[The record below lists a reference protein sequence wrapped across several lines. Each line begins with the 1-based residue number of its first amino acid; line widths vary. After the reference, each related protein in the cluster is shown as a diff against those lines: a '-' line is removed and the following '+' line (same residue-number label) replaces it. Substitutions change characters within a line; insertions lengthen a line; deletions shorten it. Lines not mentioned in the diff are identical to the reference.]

1 MPPLPHLPA
10 TPHLHWGAET
20 LWQQLAP
27 LLPGL
32 SVEVVARA
40 ASTNTELL
48 ERARRLN
55 LPRGEA
61 HSRLGEPDSA
71 AGTERRPGR
80 RHADTQPCLLVAE
93 HQTRGRGRQGKAWLS
108 SAGAS
113 LTFSLALPLAP
124 ADWSGLSLAVGL
136 ALADALD
143 PPQPGQ
149 PPRLGIKW
157 PNDLLLLARGA
168 AGVGSTS
175 AHSTAPTTSATTAD
189 AIGRKVGGILIET
202 VQVGERRMAVVGVGL
217 NLLPQPLPP
226 PDADADADAD
236 PAAGDASPSATRLS
250 WGYAC
255 LQELQYGIT
264 APAALARVAPAL
276 VQALLAFERDGFAP
290 LRARFAA
297 RDVLLGRRVSTSL
310 PTLPAGVA
318 DGVDDTGTLWL
329 RVGDQRLPVASGELS
344 LRADTDGSTPLAPAC

>member
-1 MPPLPHLPA
+1 MPPIPHLPA
-10 TPHLHWGAET
+10 TPHLHWGAEA
-20 LWQQLAP
+20 LWQQLEP

-32 SVEVVARA
+32 SVEVVARV

-61 HSRLGEPDSA
+61 HSRLGELDSA
-71 AGTERRPGR
+71 AGTDRRPGR

-149 PPRLGIKW
+149 PVRLGIKW
-157 PNDLLLLARGA
+157 PNDLLLLDRGA
-168 AGVGSTS
+168 VGVGSTS
-175 AHSTAPTTSATTAD
+175 APTATATPT
-189 AIGRKVGGILIET
+189 IGRKLGGLLIET
-202 VQVGERRMAVVGVGL
+202 VQVGDRRMAVVGVGL

-226 PDADADADAD
+226 ADADADAD
-236 PAAGDASPSATRLS
+236 PAAGDTSRSATGLS

-276 VQALLAFERDGFAP
+276 VQALLAFEREGFAP

-297 RDVLLGRRVSTSL
+297 RDVLLGRRVTTTL
-310 PTLPAGVA
+310 PNLPAGVA
-318 DGVDDTGTLWL
+318 DGVDNTGTLWL
-329 RVGDQRLPVASGELS
+329 RVGDQRLPVASGEVS
-344 LRADTDGSTPLAPAC
+344 LRADTGSRTPMAPAC